1 MADNAEELLNEMITK
16 INLITNSLDGTI
28 AQLNKMNES
37 IRDMREKFSE
47 EIVSLTENIRLIV
60 EVLKQFRIRSSK
72 EMQELSEEFNKKI
85 KKFYE
90 QERIKSITQQER
102 EAIDLI
108 KQASRAVSNN
118 LYYVQ
123 LLSII
128 STIREEVNRIMG
140 VIK

>member
-1 MADNAEELLNEMITK
+1 MAEELLEEMITK

-28 AQLNKMNES
+28 AQLNKMNEAINS
-37 IRDMREKFSE
+37 MRQKFSE

-60 EVLKQFRIRSSK
+60 EVLKQFRVRSSK
-72 EMQELSEEFNKKI
+72 EMQEISDDFNVKI

-90 QERIKSITQQER
+90 NERIKTITKQER
-102 EAIDLI
+102 EAIDSI
-108 KQASRAVSNN
+108 KKASRTVSNN

-128 STIREEVNRIMG
+128 NSIREEVNR
-140 VIK
+140 VISRADKG

>member
-108 KQASRAVSNN
+108 KKASRGVSNN

-140 VIK
+140 MIK